1 MDSRMRIFTIS
12 AIAAALFAALSLGLL
27 YCAEPANDNPEYKL
41 QSTDVINITVHGQP
55 DLTTKTRITADG
67 YITFPLLGKVK
78 VQDITVRELEQ
89 KLKELLEKDYLV
101 NAQVVIFIE
110 EYRSRQVSVIGEVK
124 NPGKYDIPSEREI
137 TIMQAIAMAGGFTK
151 HADTTKTKVMRME
164 DGEKKNIVVNA
175 KDITEKGEK
184 DKDVGLKADDIVV
197 VPESFF

>member
-1 MDSRMRIFTIS
+1 MKIFTVP
-12 AIAAALFAALSLGLL
+12 AIAAALFAALSFGLL

-41 QSTDVINITVHGQP
+41 QPTDVINITVHGQP

-110 EYRSRQVSVIGEVK
+110 EYRSRQVSVIGEVN
-124 NPGKYDIPSEREI
+124 NPGKYDIPDEREI

-151 HADTTKTKVMRME
+151 HADTTKTKVMRSE
-164 DGEKKNIVVNA
+164 GGEKKNIVVNA

>member
-1 MDSRMRIFTIS
+1 MRIFTIS
-12 AIAAALFAALSLGLL
+12 AIAAALFAALSFGLL
-27 YCAEPANDNPEYKL
+27 CCAEPANDNPEYKL
-41 QSTDVINITVHGQP
+41 QPTDVINITVHGQP

-67 YITFPLLGKVK
+67 HITFPLLGKVK
-78 VQDITVRELEQ
+78 AQDITVRELEQ

-151 HADTTKTKVMRME
+151 HADTTRTKVMRME
-164 DGEKKNIVVNA
+164 GGEKKNIVVNA